1 MNDALRYIT
10 GVMKRT
16 IKKYGN
22 RKLYDAQQSRYIS
35 MSELKEII
43 RKGEDVEVID
53 TRTGDDITSEVLT
66 KAIVEAGGK
75 DALSADALHS
85 LIRWG
90 TTAFESGLAFLG
102 RSLHKVLPL
111 ADRADVQGLME
122 KVRTLET
129 RVEELQDQLKQ
140 QQADSTTNG
149 KQPPLTN

>member
-1 MNDALRYIT
+1 MS
-10 GVMKRT
+10 VMKRT

-22 RKLYDAQQSRYIS
+22 RKLYDSQESRYIS

-75 DALSADALHS
+75 DGLSADALHT

-111 ADRADVQGLME
+111 ADRADVKGLME
-122 KVRTLET
+122 KVQTLES
-129 RVEELQDQLKQ
+129 RVEELQQQLRQ
-140 QQADSTTNG
+140 QEAKSTTNG
-149 KQPPLTN
+149 KQPPLNG